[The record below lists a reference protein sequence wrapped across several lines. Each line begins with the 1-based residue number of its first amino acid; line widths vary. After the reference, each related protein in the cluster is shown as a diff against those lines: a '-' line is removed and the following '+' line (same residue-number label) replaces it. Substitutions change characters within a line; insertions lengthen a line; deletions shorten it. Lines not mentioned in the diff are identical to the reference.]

1 MSIYDDYFLTLD
13 NYFINVKENIIKL
26 SEIKDKS
33 ELETYIEIIY
43 KTMMKY
49 IGLDDISTET
59 YIIDF
64 TYDDIINVEGKTNE
78 QIIEEIRDDILNEF
92 KKDLNFLCFENKD
105 RS

>member
-64 TYDDIINVEGKTNE
+64 TYDDIINIEGKTNE

-92 KKDLNFLCFENKD
+92 KKDLNFLCFENRD

>member
-64 TYDDIINVEGKTNE
+64 TYDDIINIEGKTNK

-92 KKDLNFLCFENKD
+92 KKDLNFLCFENRD

>member
-26 SEIKDKS
+26 SEIEDMS
-33 ELETYIEIIY
+33 ELETYITIIY
-43 KTMMKY
+43 HTMMKY
-49 IGLDDISTET
+49 IGLDDNSIEK

-64 TYDDIINVEGKTNE
+64 TYDDIIDVKGKTNE
-78 QIIEEIRDDILNEF
+78 QILKEIRDDVLNEF
-92 KKDLNFLCFENKD
+92 KKDLNFLCFEDKD